1 MPTAV
6 PFKQVNP
13 QLDAAEKAAA
23 GSVAWCVKELGL
35 DSIPVPVPVDLWVER
50 PMGLRLSIEPIE
62 LGDIAVEG
70 AAIHERGE
78 ILINPQ
84 IVSDDQQFRFTCAH
98 ELGHL
103 VLHQKAR
110 RVFRDISHLATAY
123 HDLYE
128 RQADHFAGVFLM
140 PLDPLFRNL
149 VSLCLEHHVP
159 RKALAETLIADNSV
173 SERIW
178 RQMVP
183 AIAATFGA
191 PQAAVVARFAGL
203 RMNSGN
209 TFLGARNAFALRRSL
224 TQHGESGTVAS
235 TGQK

>member
-1 MPTAV
+1 MPSGV
-6 PFKQVNP
+6 PFKQANP

-35 DSIPVPVPVDLWVER
+35 DHIPIPVPVDLWVEW
-50 PMGLRLSIEPIE
+50 PMGLRLSIEPID

-110 RVFRDISHLATAY
+110 RVFRDISHLANAY

-128 RQADHFAGVFLM
+128 RQADHFAGAFLM
-140 PLDPLFRNL
+140 PLEPLFRGLMN
-149 VSLCLEHHVP
+149 LCLEHRVP
-159 RKALAETLIADNSV
+159 RETLAEALIADNSA

-178 RQMVP
+178 RQMIP
-183 AIAATFGA
+183 AIAVTFGV
-191 PQAAVVARFAGL
+191 PQAAVVARFANL
-203 RMNSGN
+203 KMNSGN
-209 TFLGARNAFALRRSL
+209 TFLGARNVFALRRSL
-224 TQHGESGTVAS
+224 TQNRESGTVAA